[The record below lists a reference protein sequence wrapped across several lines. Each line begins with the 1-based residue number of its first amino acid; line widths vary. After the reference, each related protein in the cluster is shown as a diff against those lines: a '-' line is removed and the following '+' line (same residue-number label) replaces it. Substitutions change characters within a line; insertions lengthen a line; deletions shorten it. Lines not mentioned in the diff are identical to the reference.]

1 MRLGIFDFITDIQ
14 NFFKGG
20 RVLGTDIGTASI
32 KIVEL
37 SKRGDSFILSNY
49 GILET
54 KKYLDYPNQAI
65 QTSSLRIIEKDATHL
80 LKTLLSEM
88 KTRSHLAIASIP
100 LFATFVTVFEMPKFS
115 KEETHKVV
123 MFQAQQYI
131 PIPLD
136 QVSVEWFMI
145 EEFDA
150 DNGQKYQRILLIG
163 IPNDVIIKYKK
174 IHKDAGLKLVA
185 MEVDVFAIVR
195 ALDKFLTDVPTLV
208 VDIGAQSTNVMVLDK
223 KLIRDASQTD
233 YSGIYLTQAIAKSLD
248 VSMVRAE
255 ELKRRKGLSGE
266 GVDSELSTLLL
277 PFLDVIIQEVRHA
290 KDVYERRYAKK
301 IEKIML
307 IGGGANLIGIEK
319 YFSNQIGLTIAH
331 QSLFMGI
338 QYPETLHPIEKN
350 LNNEFVVS
358 FGLAKRYFL

>member
-1 MRLGIFDFITDIQ
+1 MRLGAFDFITDIQ

-20 RVLGTDIGTASI
+20 KVLGTDIGTASI
-32 KIVEL
+32 KITEL
-37 SKRGDSFILSNY
+37 SKRGESFILSNY
-49 GILET
+49 GMLET

-65 QTSSLRIIEKDATHL
+65 QTSSLRIVEKDATHL

-88 KTRSHLAIASIP
+88 KTRSHLAITSVP

-115 KEETHKVV
+115 REETNKVV
-123 MFQAQQYI
+123 MFQAQQYV
-131 PIPLD
+131 PMPLD
-136 QVSVEWFMI
+136 QISVEWFVI
-145 EEFDA
+145 EEFDTER
-150 DNGQKYQRILLIG
+150 GQKYQRILLVG
-163 IPNDVIIKYKK
+163 IPNDVIMKYKK
-174 IHKDAGLKLVA
+174 IHKDAGLRLVA
-185 MEVDVFAIVR
+185 MEVDIFAILR
-195 ALDKFLTDVPTLV
+195 ALDKFLTEVPTLI
-208 VDIGAQSTNVMVLDK
+208 VDIGAQSTGMIVVEGKSVRHAN
-223 KLIRDASQTD
+223 QTD

-248 VSMVRAE
+248 VSMIRAE

-301 IEKIML
+301 VEKIML

-319 YFSNQIGLTIAH
+319 YFSSQIGLTIAH
-331 QSLFMGI
+331 QSLLMGV
-338 QYPETLHPIEKN
+338 QYPETLRPVEKN
-350 LNNEFVVS
+350 IDNELVVS